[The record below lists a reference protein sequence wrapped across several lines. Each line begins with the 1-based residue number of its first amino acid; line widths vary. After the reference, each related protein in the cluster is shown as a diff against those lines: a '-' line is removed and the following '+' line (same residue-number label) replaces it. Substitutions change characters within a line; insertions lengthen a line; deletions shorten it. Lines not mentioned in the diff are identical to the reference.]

1 LQKAL
6 MAANTQQMLEA
17 DELPMDRIREAY
29 VKQGFRFIEHP
40 VSEELPSF
48 FDGYRPDAVALKAD
62 QNVAIQFMRSR
73 MGQQGLSFEE
83 ISRLFVGQPDWRFV
97 VSYGGADPLASN
109 VLPRASETAI
119 RKQLKDLQ
127 ELGQQGQRRAAFV
140 LGWSLLEAA
149 LHRVDEDPDHRPRKP
164 GTVIE
169 SLARLGYL
177 SPEREIQLRPL
188 ALLRNRI
195 VHGDITAE
203 PSVDELKAV
212 FQAIDEAL
220 T

>member
-1 LQKAL
+1 
-6 MAANTQQMLEA
+6 MAANTQQITDA

-40 VSEELPSF
+40 RSEDLPSF
-48 FDGYRPDAVALKAD
+48 FGGYRPDAVALKAG

-97 VSYGGADPLASN
+97 VSYGGADLQASSA
-109 VLPRASETAI
+109 LPIASEAAI
-119 RKQLKDLQ
+119 RKQLNDLKDL
-127 ELGQQGQRRAAFV
+127 GQKGQRRAAFV
-140 LGWSLLEAA
+140 MGWSLLEAA
-149 LHRVDEDPDHRPRKP
+149 LHRVDEDTDRRPRKA
-164 GTVIE
+164 GTVLE

-177 SPEREIQLRPL
+177 SPEREVQLRPL

-195 VHGDITAE
+195 VHGDITSE

-220 T
+220 N

>member
-1 LQKAL
+1 
-6 MAANTQQMLEA
+6 MAVNTQQMIEA
-17 DELPMDRIREAY
+17 NELPMDRVREAY
-29 VKQGFRFIEHP
+29 VNQGFRFIAYPGPED
-40 VSEELPSF
+40 LPSF
-48 FDGYRPDAVALKAD
+48 FGGYRPDAVALKAG

-73 MGQQGLSFEE
+73 MGQPGLSFEE

-97 VSYGGADPLASN
+97 VRHGGADPQASSVPPLASE
-109 VLPRASETAI
+109 AAI

-127 ELGQQGQRRAAFV
+127 DLGRKGQRRAAFV
-140 LGWSLLEAA
+140 MGWSLLEAA
-149 LHRVDEDPDHRPRKP
+149 LHRVDEDTDHRPRKP
-164 GTVIE
+164 GTVLE

-177 SPEREIQLRPL
+177 SPEREVQLRPL

-203 PSVDELKAV
+203 PSVDELEVV
-212 FQAIDEAL
+212 FRAIDEAL